1 VLVVID
7 GVYSMHGDI
16 ADLPGALACAHA
28 HGARLLLDDAHGLGV
43 LGASG
48 AGTAEHFGVVEETD
62 LVMVSFSKSLA
73 SIGGAIAGPADVIEY
88 IKHAARSMIFSA
100 ALPASATAAALAA
113 LEVMQREPGR
123 RDVLWQRRA
132 LLVDGLRAA
141 GFDVGGS
148 QTPIVPVMVRSRMAL
163 GAFWQA
169 LFKAGIFVSAI
180 IPPAVPEGHE
190 MLRMSVSAAHSAE
203 ALERVVAT
211 CAEAGRATGVIS

>member
-1 VLVVID
+1 
-7 GVYSMHGDI
+7 
-16 ADLPGALACAHA
+16 
-28 HGARLLLDDAHGLGV
+28 
-43 LGASG
+43 
-48 AGTAEHFGVVEETD
+48 
-62 LVMVSFSKSLA
+62 
-73 SIGGAIAGPADVIEY
+73 
-88 IKHAARSMIFSA
+88 
-100 ALPASATAAALAA
+100 
-113 LEVMQREPGR
+113 MQREPGR

-132 LLVDGLRAA
+132 LLVDGLCAA